1 LNPNKKNL
9 KKSLLKSNGSYPVE
23 IKTINGCFIF
33 NLFRFKSI
41 DGPSNYFRAINIF
54 SDSLGKKGDYESKK
68 LKDFVSY
75 YATKI
80 SYENV
85 SELSKERAG
94 GVSISDQRIQQIVIE
109 KAVKIEEIQKG
120 IIEKS
125 KTLSM
130 PNLEKKDLYDPLSKE
145 VIWMEDGVSVSQQ
158 KEKRNKIAKKGKER
172 TTTDMVLL
180 EKNGGGFE
188 CIVAANDICLTAL
201 SMAKL
206 KENYTGQSI
215 NLVAISDGSR
225 TIKNR
230 SIELFGGNYQHIL
243 DWYHLQKKIKDLMS
257 MIAPNK
263 ELKKQYI
270 SELTA
275 LLWHG
280 FIEQTLQKLENYQFK
295 NQEKHQELVDYL
307 TKNKSYIIN
316 YAKRKDVG
324 KTIGSGRM
332 EKTVDCI
339 VARRQKEKAM
349 SWSKKGSIAL
359 AVITA
364 QYSNNSLATEN
375 LQ

>member
-1 LNPNKKNL
+1 
-9 KKSLLKSNGSYPVE
+9 
-23 IKTINGCFIF
+23 
-33 NLFRFKSI
+33 
-41 DGPSNYFRAINIF
+41 
-54 SDSLGKKGDYESKK
+54 LGKKGDYESKK